1 MTFLLRILTLLSILA
16 LIMGCGGTKVL
27 TTGEVEQLAPA
38 EKETYMQKMVKDHP
52 ESSVNFTSLASF
64 YLQKNENNKAL
75 LVLKQGKNAHPSNA
89 GINFMYGQL
98 AIQQGQNQEGF
109 RAFKAVLTSP
119 DAYSYKDKISSYVQE
134 KYSVVPVV
142 NDPSADAYPVYSPDG
157 ESIYFQTNR
166 NGNWDIYQ
174 FNIISNELKQITTS
188 EADEEL
194 PWVSPDGKFLY
205 YSSSKDD
212 KRPVSYVSKS
222 RNICMKNLEDGT
234 ETNLT
239 NTLANDWLPRTD
251 WKNENI
257 VFVSE
262 RKDLRDVGITDKKSF
277 IYTMESTGDFQIP
290 LVEEEGIYGNPVYS
304 HDNQYIYYDVK
315 RNANYEISRYSIE
328 KETNVTIVS
337 NPGSDNVGA
346 FPAPNDSTIV
356 YFSNRDGNFE
366 LYQLNIPSNE
376 EERLTTNPGNDLN
389 PIYSGDGTK
398 IIFFSDRYGNY
409 DIFYLDFT
417 KAGTSMSMQD
427 VIAALDR
434 LIN

>member
-1 MTFLLRILTLLSILA
+1 M
-16 LIMGCGGTKVL
+16 
-27 TTGEVEQLAPA
+27 
-38 EKETYMQKMVKDHP
+38 
-52 ESSVNFTSLASF
+52 
-64 YLQKNENNKAL
+64 
-75 LVLKQGKNAHPSNA
+75 
-89 GINFMYGQL
+89 
-98 AIQQGQNQEGF
+98 
-109 RAFKAVLTSP
+109 
-119 DAYSYKDKISSYVQE
+119 
-134 KYSVVPVV
+134 VPVV

-157 ESIYFQTNR
+157 ESVFFQTNR

-304 HDNQYIYYDVK
+304 RDNQYIYYDVK

-337 NPGSDNVGA
+337 TPGSDNVGA

-398 IIFFSDRYGNY
+398 ILFFSDR
-409 DIFYLDFT
+409 
-417 KAGTSMSMQD
+417 
-427 VIAALDR
+427 
-434 LIN
+434 